1 MDTERVFI
9 IIYLTIIIGFFIVL
23 TLLVK
28 HNKQHEYHL
37 DDSYDK
43 LLEELYA
50 ELTK

>member
-1 MDTERVFI
+1 MYTEIVLI
-9 IIYLTIIIGFFIVL
+9 IIIICLFILL

-28 HNKQHEYHL
+28 HNKKHEYHL